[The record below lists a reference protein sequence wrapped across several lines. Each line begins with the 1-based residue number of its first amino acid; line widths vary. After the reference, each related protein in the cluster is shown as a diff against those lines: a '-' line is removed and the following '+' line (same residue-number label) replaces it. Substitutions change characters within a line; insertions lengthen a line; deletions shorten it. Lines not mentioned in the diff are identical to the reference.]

1 MTYSTKGMAF
11 TEYGP
16 YWRNVRKLC
25 TLQLLNL
32 SKIESFAALRREEV
46 TGLVASLRKAA
57 AAREVVDVSRKVGK
71 LIADISC
78 RMILGRNIGD
88 DRYDLRGIVE
98 EVMSLSGA
106 FNIADY
112 VPYLAPLD
120 LQGYTRRMKKVN
132 KDMDEMFERI
142 ITEHEL
148 AARWQQ
154 GHENHEDLIDMLL
167 SLMNQPMNPQDE
179 HVLVIDRTNIKA
191 ILVDLITGAIDTSS
205 ASIDWTLSELMKHPR
220 VMKKVQQ
227 ELETVVGTGKIVE
240 EKDLGKLVYFDMVL
254 KESFRLHPAVP
265 LLIPRESMEDIT
277 IEGYFIP
284 KKSRI
289 IINTWTMGRDPNV
302 WKENVEE
309 FYPERFLESQVDLR
323 GHDFRLLPFGFGRR
337 GCPGMQLGLI
347 TIRLVLAQLVHCFTW
362 ELPSGVE
369 TKDIDMTEKF
379 GLSVLR
385 VNHLLLKPTYRLLLA
400 ETT

>member
-1 MTYSTKGMAF
+1 
-11 TEYGP
+11 
-16 YWRNVRKLC
+16 
-25 TLQLLNL
+25 
-32 SKIESFAALRREEV
+32 
-46 TGLVASLRKAA
+46 
-57 AAREVVDVSRKVGK
+57 
-71 LIADISC
+71 
-78 RMILGRNIGD
+78 
-88 DRYDLRGIVE
+88 
-98 EVMSLSGA
+98 
-106 FNIADY
+106 
-112 VPYLAPLD
+112 
-120 LQGYTRRMKKVN
+120 MKKVN

-154 GHENHEDLIDMLL
+154 GHENHEDLIDVLL

-277 IEGYFIP
+277 IEEYFIP